1 MPNSQPKKIKR
12 YRSCTGC
19 LPCRKRKM
27 KCDEG
32 KPECANCMR
41 SAYICEWTTE
51 RQTVKSLST
60 FVIKKYKSKKTRFID
75 VSKNYIKCSNDCEE
89 SKLKFNKRSETL
101 NIHTEDD
108 LVQIEKSHRKE
119 NQLLV
124 IQQSSIIPKDT
135 SITILKQN
143 YEDALFRKYLQHLG
157 EQYILSFNFIS
168 NRFPSLGLYMNKEEL
183 ELFDAFT
190 NGFMVAITPQLAHEK
205 LQPSAIVIPRG
216 INNAALRSVFY
227 ACGATYMSWNNKELR
242 AYAETQYQNCLK
254 AIQNLIDS
262 KAIAGNEDWILI
274 SMVTFCLRE
283 KYQCQDSVRNAL
295 FLIASLEIIKYWTKA
310 KTKSKSVS
318 KNSGTFTDDNEFS
331 EYMDQFE
338 LQTKLHEICIYL
350 SKRNFLSSTRD
361 VEHIFTSLKMTR
373 NVENTDLKLETKDD
387 LLTELV
393 NVYYDILPFERT
405 MIESFLFNYSVN
417 LLNFNS
423 TLLEYLDSPF
433 LVFKNLSPLLTKPI
447 YNCPVKWMNNPIMG
461 ASLPAFE
468 LAAKAN
474 WLRLHYPLNNTNKLI
489 ASKLRS
495 LAKFYTSPFLP
506 EAVKFK
512 EPTGVQR
519 KLMESCYVGNMTAM
533 ASFILLTKILFPDYT
548 SYNEEIQDSIQIYFK
563 NLRKLSPHSQAGAMC
578 MWSFI
583 ITGLAITE
591 KHQFDYLIYRI
602 RTFGEMKKSEALL
615 RVLLFL
621 QSAWEFSEQR
631 GITWDIMLLKEGF
644 KDLFI

>member
-1 MPNSQPKKIKR
+1 MPQPKKIKR
-12 YRSCTGC
+12 VRTCTGC

-32 KPECANCMR
+32 KPECANCVR

-51 RQTVKSLST
+51 RQTVKSLSN
-60 FVIKKYKSKKTRFID
+60 FVIKKHKSKKTRFID
-75 VSKNYIKCSNDCEE
+75 VSKNYIKFSNDPEK
-89 SKLKFNKRSETL
+89 SKLRINQTSETL
-101 NIHTEDD
+101 KIHKDEEV
-108 LVQIEKSHRKE
+108 VQMGEPPKIE
-119 NQLLV
+119 NQIV
-124 IQQSSIIPKDT
+124 SIKQSSIIPIDS
-135 SITILKQN
+135 SIIIAKQN
-143 YEDALFRKYLQHLG
+143 HEDALFRKYLQHLG
-157 EQYILSFNFIS
+157 EKYISSFNFLA
-168 NRFPSLGLYMNKEEL
+168 NKFPSLGLYMNNEEMK
-183 ELFDAFT
+183 LFDAFT
-190 NGFMVAITPQLAHEK
+190 NGFMVAISPQLTHEN
-205 LQPSAIVIPRG
+205 LQPSAVVIPRG

-242 AYAETQYQNCLK
+242 SYAETQYQNCLR

-310 KTKSKSVS
+310 KLKSKTIS
-318 KNSGTFTDDNEFS
+318 KHNVTVIDDIEFS
-331 EYMDQFE
+331 EYLDQFE

-350 SKRNFLSSTRD
+350 SKRNSSTTN
-361 VEHIFTSLKMTR
+361 VEHIFTSLKMTG
-373 NVENTDLKLETKDD
+373 NVYNTDLKLETKDD
-387 LLTELV
+387 LITELV
-393 NVYYDILPFERT
+393 HIYYDISPFERT

-417 LLNFNS
+417 LLNFNP
-423 TLLEYLDSPF
+423 TLLKYLDSPF
-433 LVFKNLSPLLTKPI
+433 SVFKNLSPLLTKPI

-474 WLRLHYPLNNTNKLI
+474 WLRLHYPLNDANNILANKLRG
-489 ASKLRS
+489 S
-495 LAKFYTSPFLP
+495 AKFYTSPFLP

-512 EPTGVQR
+512 EPTSVQR

-533 ASFILLTKILFPDYT
+533 ASFILLTKILHPYYS
-548 SYNEEIQDSIQIYFK
+548 SYNDEIQDAIKIYFK
-563 NLRKLSPHSQAGAMC
+563 NLEKLSPHSQAGAMC

-591 KHQFDYLIYRI
+591 KQQFDYLIHRI
-602 RTFGEMKKSEALL
+602 RTFGEMKKSKALL
-615 RVLLFL
+615 RVLSFL
-621 QSAWEFSEQR
+621 QSAWDFSGKR
-631 GITWDIMLLKEGF
+631 GITWDIMLIQEGF